1 MAEPGDD
8 DKLLRKIAQSFKEL
22 TAVLNSETADIERAP
37 FSQACSLVLPLI
49 GSLGIAF
56 KFAEMDLAPK
66 VRILADASKSI
77 KTLPALLD
85 RDVESNCISK
95 PGCHSR
101 HLLRVNRALDLVRV
115 FFEQILESEGDSY
128 KDAAKKAYA
137 QVLAPFHGWAIR
149 KAVAAAINVLPT
161 AGDLFKKVKED
172 ENSAKTYLQDYIV
185 ASEAV
190 ILYISGLF
198 LSRGLGVDLKEKP

>member
-66 VRILADASKSI
+66 YSSSECTVEACRGRKLSIILLTS
-77 KTLPALLD
+77 T
-85 RDVESNCISK
+85 
-95 PGCHSR
+95 
-101 HLLRVNRALDLVRV
+101 
-115 FFEQILESEGDSY
+115 
-128 KDAAKKAYA
+128 
-137 QVLAPFHGWAIR
+137 
-149 KAVAAAINVLPT
+149 
-161 AGDLFKKVKED
+161 
-172 ENSAKTYLQDYIV
+172 
-185 ASEAV
+185 
-190 ILYISGLF
+190 
-198 LSRGLGVDLKEKP
+198 KEKVGIETNSGKDPVQSGRGVVVGAKENLDKKRLLASFGIGEEGRDDRTVHQTERERI